1 MRRLWLILHHMTEN
15 KLVKEEFP
23 AKERSIFFTV
33 VVQNIADIWK
43 ALTILSG
50 RSTGY
55 NSFVCVIS
63 LK

>member
-1 MRRLWLILHHMTEN
+1 MTEN
-15 KLVKEEFP
+15 ELVKEEFP
-23 AKERSIFFTV
+23 VKERSIFKTDIFLRSWFFTA

-43 ALTILSG
+43 ALTIPSG
-50 RSTGY
+50 RLTGY